1 MGKKVGKLIKA
12 ARTDAD
18 MTQEQLARRI
28 SGLSAND
35 ISLAERGEKDLTQV
49 QLKKIAAITGVTQ
62 ASLIN
67 AAKGENKSSKKTTT
81 TKKTTTAKTP
91 ANANSTM
98 KVTATERK
106 LTLPLPDHISHLKKL
121 LLLLL
126 KSVHYYTKTLP
137 VLHLYEAYKIPV
149 ESLMQSQIPP
159 PGTGRIKPTRHRLHL
174 PVESHFH
181 LPQNRLLIN

>member
-1 MGKKVGKLIKA
+1 MGKKVGKLVKA
-12 ARTDAD
+12 ARTGAD

-35 ISLAERGEKDLTQV
+35 ISLAERGEKDLTQA

-67 AAKGENKSSKKTTT
+67 AAKAESGSSRATTKKTT
-81 TKKTTTAKTP
+81 TKKTTPPKTP

-106 LTLPLPDHISHLKKL
+106 LVEAYRLADSDTKKRAMN
-121 LLLLL
+121 LL
-126 KSVHYYTKTLP
+126 KGKGEG
-137 VLHLYEAYKIPV
+137 VL
-149 ESLMQSQIPP
+149 ESLLGGADISD
-159 PGTGRIKPTRHRLHL
+159 K
-174 PVESHFH
+174 VEDV
-181 LPQNRLLIN
+181 LGDVIGGLLGNK

>member
-12 ARTDAD
+12 ARTGAD

-35 ISLAERGEKDLTQV
+35 ISLAERGEKDLTQA
-49 QLKKIAAITGVTQ
+49 QLKKIATITGVTQ

-67 AAKGENKSSKKTTT
+67 AAKEESGTAKSTAKKST

-91 ANANSTM
+91 ASANSSM

-106 LTLPLPDHISHLKKL
+106 L
-121 LLLLL
+121 
-126 KSVHYYTKTLP
+126 V
-137 VLHLYEAYKIPV
+137 EAY
-149 ESLMQSQIPP
+149 
-159 PGTGRIKPTRHRLHL
+159 RLADSDAKKRAMNIL
-174 PVESHFH
+174 KGKEEGVLGSI
-181 LPQNRLLIN
+181 LGGGDIADTVGDVLGDVLGGLLGNK